1 MAREPLSMR
10 QIKELLRLK
19 HEHGLSVREIARS
32 SGLPV
37 STVGDYLKRAQT
49 AGLSWPLPEGLA
61 EEQLIE
67 KLLGKGAVQAETNPP
82 AKALPDWKAIHQ
94 ELRRKSVTL
103 QLLWNEYHQT
113 HPEGYAYSRFCELYR
128 EWEGT
133 LDPVLRQV
141 QVPGQKMFVDWA
153 GQTVPIHNPTDG
165 TVSQGHLFVAVLGAS
180 NKTFVEAFPNEQ
192 LPCWIAGHV
201 HAYAFYG
208 GVASITV
215 PDNPKTAVVRACRY
229 EPQLHRSYAE
239 MAEHYGTVVLPA
251 RPRKP
256 RDKAHV
262 ETGVQIAE
270 RHILAALR
278 DQQFFSVGA
287 LNEAIAPLLAKLN
300 AKPFQKLEGS
310 RDSWFETEEKA
321 RLLPLPA
328 TPFQLA
334 VWSQAKANIDYHVV
348 VDNHFY
354 SVPYQLV
361 HQPLEVRM
369 TDGTVELFH
378 QGKRVAAHPRSHQVG
393 RATTLEEHRPKS
405 HQKHLQWTPSRLID
419 WAAKTGPHCAKVV
432 EEILHRQPHPEMGY
446 RSCLGIINLGKG
458 AGLERL
464 EAACKRALHFKVCS
478 YRSVKSILQ
487 SRLENQP
494 LEEQLP
500 LPSPPHENLRGA
512 PYYDQNST
520 ASTAPNPTAS

>member
-19 HEHGLSVREIARS
+19 HEHRLSVRKIARS

-37 STVGDYLKRAQT
+37 STVGDYLKRAQM
-49 AGLSWPLPEGLA
+49 AGLSWPLPEELT
-61 EEQLIE
+61 EEQLLAR
-67 KLLGKGAVQAETNPP
+67 LLGNGVTQTTASPP
-82 AKALPDWKAIHQ
+82 AKGLPDWKEIHQ
-94 ELRRKSVTL
+94 ELRRKGVTL
-103 QLLWNEYHQT
+103 QLLWNEYHQS

-141 QVPGQKMFVDWA
+141 HVPGQKMFVDWA

-165 TVSQGHLFVAVLGAS
+165 TLSQGHLFVAVLGAS
-180 NKTFVEAFPNEQ
+180 NKTFAEAFPNEQ

-208 GVASITV
+208 GVASVTV
-215 PDNPKTAVVRACRY
+215 PDNPKTAVVQACRY
-229 EPQLHRSYAE
+229 EPQLHRAYAE

-287 LNEAIAPLLAKLN
+287 LNEAIIPLLARLN

-334 VWSQAKANIDYHVV
+334 VWSKAKANIDYHVV

-361 HQPLEVRM
+361 HEQLEVRK
-369 TDGTVELFH
+369 TESTVEFFH
-378 QGKRVAAHPRSHQVG
+378 QGKRVAAHPLSHQAG
-393 RATTLEEHRPKS
+393 RASTLEEHRPKS

-432 EEILHRQPHPEMGY
+432 EEILRRQPHPEMGY

-464 EAACKRALHFKVCS
+464 EAACKRALHFQTCS
-478 YRSVKSILQ
+478 YRSIKSILQ
-487 SRLENQP
+487 GRLENQP
-494 LEEQLP
+494 IEEQLP
-500 LPSPPHENLRGA
+500 LPSPSHENLRGGA
-512 PYYDQNST
+512 YYDHSSKPSNPST
-520 ASTAPNPTAS
+520 DS

>member
-1 MAREPLSMR
+1 MR

-32 SGLPV
+32 CGVPV
-37 STVGDYLKRAQT
+37 STVGDYLKRAQS
-49 AGLSWPLPEGLA
+49 AGLNWPLPEELT
-61 EEQLIE
+61 EEQLLD
-67 KLLGKGAVQAETNPP
+67 KLLGSTTQAVADPP
-82 AKALPDWKAIHQ
+82 ARALPNWKEIHQ

-103 QLLWNEYHQT
+103 QLLWNEYHQI

-141 QVPGQKMFVDWA
+141 HVPGQKMFVDWA
-153 GQTVPIHNPTDG
+153 GQTVPIHNATDG
-165 TVSQGHLFVAVLGAS
+165 TLSQGHLFVAVLGAS
-180 NKTFVEAFPNEQ
+180 NKTFAEAFPNEQ

-208 GVASITV
+208 GVASVTV

-229 EPQLHRSYAE
+229 EPQLHRTYAE
-239 MAEHYGTVVLPA
+239 MAQHYGTVVLPA
-251 RPRKP
+251 RPLKP
-256 RDKAHV
+256 RDKASV

-270 RHILAALR
+270 RQILAALR
-278 DQQFFSVGA
+278 DQHFFSVGA
-287 LNEAIAPLLAKLN
+287 LNAAIRPLLAKLN
-300 AKPFQKLEGS
+300 DKPFQKLEGS
-310 RDSWFETEEKA
+310 RNSWFETQEKG

-361 HQPLEVRM
+361 HEQLEVRK
-369 TDGTVELFH
+369 TDSTVEFFH
-378 QGKRVAAHPRSHQVG
+378 QGKRVAAHALSRQAG

-419 WAAKTGPHCAKVV
+419 WAAKTGPNCAKAV
-432 EEILHRQPHPEMGY
+432 EEILRRQPHPEMGY

-464 EAACKRALHFKVCS
+464 EAACKRALHFKACS
-478 YRSVKSILQ
+478 YRSIKSILQ
-487 SRLENQP
+487 SHLENQP
-494 LEEQLP
+494 LEEQLH
-500 LPSPPHENLRGA
+500 LPSPPHENLRGGS
-512 PYYDQNST
+512 YYDQSSNPST
-520 ASTAPNPTAS
+520 PVNPTDP